1 MFAWAGNML
10 YVDLTKKK
18 ILKKTTPKELRVGY
32 FGGRGI
38 NARLLWNIVKQ
49 GTDPLS
55 PENVLIF
62 GAGAL
67 TGTSAPSS
75 GRTTITFKSPATNLY
90 AKSSMGGDW
99 GAELKFAG
107 YDNIVI
113 LGASK
118 RPVYLWIDDEHVEL
132 KDAGNIWGKDVRETD
147 KIIKE
152 ELGDE
157 DVKIACIGPAGENMV
172 KFSSIMNSVYNA
184 AARCGGG
191 AVMGSK
197 KIKAIAVRGTGAIKV
212 WNPEAF
218 DRVTF
223 EARKNLAKDTAAQGL
238 YLYGVAGSVP
248 ALNEV
253 YAFPAYNFKTG
264 HIDGAYYLSGQYQIE
279 GGYLK
284 RRRGCF
290 SCTISCHRFTS
301 IDSGKYAGAYSG
313 GPEYETT
320 SALGAGCGHT
330 NLEIVIKANELC
342 NIYGLDTISTG
353 SVIQW
358 AMECYEKGIITE
370 KETDG
375 LKLTWGNGD
384 AIISLINKI
393 AFREG
398 FGNILAEGTK
408 RASEMIGKDSWK
420 FAVQARGLEQSRVET
435 RSAKGYAL
443 AFAVNPRGPDHLHTE
458 VAAEFGFT
466 PEAIALIE
474 KITGDKKYARPDIIE
489 KRAEIVRWHEDCYA
503 VTDSLGF
510 CAFVTTWAYAVNPD
524 NMAKMFY
531 AATGIK
537 MTEKE
542 IMNVGRRIV
551 TLERCFNVREG
562 KSRKDDILPYRLMNE
577 PAPAGAVK
585 GMMNSA
591 QELNKM
597 LNEYYTLHEW
607 DIETGWPTA
616 EVLEKLNLKDVAI
629 SLKKLRRLPRGKT
642 KERKVIEG

>member
-1 MFAWAGNML
+1 MPFGWAGNIL
-10 YVDLTKKK
+10 YIDLTKGK
-18 ILKKTTPKELRVGY
+18 IRKETIPKDMFTKFL
-32 FGGRGI
+32 GGRGV
-38 NARLLWNIVKQ
+38 NAKILWDMMKPGI
-49 GTDPLS
+49 DSLS
-55 PENVLIF
+55 PDNVLIF

-67 TGTSAPSS
+67 TGTNAPSS
-75 GRTTITFKSPATNLY
+75 GRMTVTFKSPATNLY
-90 AKSSMGGDW
+90 AKSTAGGHW

-113 LGASK
+113 IGASTK
-118 RPVYLWIDDEHVEL
+118 PVYLWIDDKHVEI
-132 KDAGNIWGKDVRETD
+132 KDAGKIWGKNVRETD
-147 KIIKE
+147 KMIKE

-157 DVKIACIGPAGENMV
+157 EIKIACIGPAGENMV
-172 KFSSIMNSVYNA
+172 KFAAVMNSVYNA

-197 KIKAIAVRGTGAIKV
+197 KLKAIAVRGTGTIEVADPETFDKLAI
-212 WNPEAF
+212 
-218 DRVTF
+218 D
-223 EARKNLAKDTAAQGL
+223 ARKSLAKDSGAQGL
-238 YLYGVAGSVP
+238 YLYGTAGFVP
-248 ALNEV
+248 GVNEQ
-253 YAFPAYNFKTG
+253 YAFPSYNFRAG
-264 HIDGAYYLSGQYQIE
+264 QIDGAYYISGQYQVE

-284 RRRGCF
+284 RRHGCF

-301 IDSGKYAGAYSG
+301 IDSGPYAGAYAG

-320 SALGAGCGHT
+320 GALGAGCGHT
-330 NLEIVIKANELC
+330 DLETIIKANELC

-353 SVIQW
+353 AVIQW

-370 KETDG
+370 KDTDG
-375 LKLTWGNGD
+375 LILEWGNSD
-384 AIISLINKI
+384 AILGLINKI

-408 RASEMIGKDSWK
+408 KASEIIGKDSWK
-420 FAVQARGLEQSRVET
+420 FAVQAKGLEQSRVET
-435 RSAKGYAL
+435 RAAKGYAL

-458 VAAEFGFT
+458 VIAEFGLT

-510 CAFVTTWAYAVNPD
+510 CAFATTLAYAVNPD
-524 NMAKMFY
+524 NMAKMFT

-537 MTEKE
+537 MTEEE
-542 IMNVGRRIV
+542 IMNTGRRIV

-562 KSRKDDILPYRLMNE
+562 ASRKDDVLPYRLMNE
-577 PAPAGAVK
+577 PAPAGPVK
-585 GMMNSA
+585 GMMNSP

-597 LNEYYTLHEW
+597 LDEYYSLHEW
-607 DIETGWPTA
+607 DTESGWPTA
-616 EVLEKLNLKDVAI
+616 EVLEKLKLKEVAME
-629 SLKKLRRLPRGKT
+629 LEQLGRLPS
-642 KERKVIEG
+642 KERRKK

>member
-1 MFAWAGNML
+1 MSPGWAGNIL
-10 YVDLTKKK
+10 YVDLTKGKVS
-18 ILKKTTPKELRVGY
+18 KKTIPKKLFAEFLGA
-32 FGGRGI
+32 RGV
-38 NARLLWNIVKQ
+38 NAKLLWDLLKPGI
-49 GTDPLS
+49 DPLG

-62 GAGAL
+62 GAGTL
-67 TGTSAPSS
+67 TGTNAPSS
-75 GRTTITFKSPATNLY
+75 GRLTVTCKSPATNLY
-90 AKSSMGGDW
+90 AKASAGGHW

-113 LGASK
+113 LGTSK
-118 RPVYLWIDDEHVEL
+118 KPTYIWIDDEHVEL
-132 KDAGNIWGKDVRETD
+132 KDAEGIWGKNVRETD

-157 DVKIACIGPAGENMV
+157 DIKIACIGPAGENMV
-172 KFSSIMNSVYNA
+172 KFASIMNSVYNA
-184 AARCGGG
+184 AGRCGVG

-197 KIKAIAVRGTGAIKV
+197 KLKAIAVRGTGTIKV
-212 WNPEAF
+212 WAPEAF
-218 DRVTF
+218 DRVAS
-223 EARKNLAKDTAAQGL
+223 EARKNLAKDTGAQGL
-238 YLYGVAGSVP
+238 YLYGTAGFVP
-248 ALNEV
+248 GVNET

-264 HIDGAYYLSGQYQIE
+264 QIDGAYYISGQYQVE

-284 RRRGCF
+284 RRHGCF

-301 IDSGKYAGAYSG
+301 IDSGKYAGAYAG

-320 SALGAGCGHT
+320 GALGAGCGHT
-330 NLEIVIKANELC
+330 SLEIVIKANELC

-370 KETDG
+370 KEADG
-375 LKLTWGNGD
+375 LKLIWGNGD

-398 FGNILAEGTK
+398 FGNILAEGAK
-408 RASEMIGKDSWK
+408 RASEIIGKDSWK

-435 RSAKGYAL
+435 RAAKGYAL

-458 VAAEFGFT
+458 VIAEFGLT

-510 CAFVTTWAYAVNPD
+510 CAFATTLAYAVNPD
-524 NMAKMFY
+524 NMAKMFS

-537 MTEKE
+537 MTEEE
-542 IMNVGRRIV
+542 IMRAGRRIV

-562 KSRKDDILPYRLMNE
+562 ASRKDDVLPYRLMNE
-577 PAPAGAVK
+577 PAPAGPVK
-585 GMMNSA
+585 GLMNSPE
-591 QELNKM
+591 ELNKM
-597 LNEYYTLHEW
+597 LDEYYALHEW
-607 DIETGWPTA
+607 DIKTGWPTV
-616 EVLEKLNLKDVAI
+616 EVLEKLNLKDIATE
-629 SLKKLRRLPRGKT
+629 LEKLGRLPR
-642 KERKVIEG
+642 KEKKK